1 MWGKSLSSN
10 QWVNFQSKDWQNG
23 FLLANNE
30 KRMIDGG
37 LKTIVTMARAKEI
50 KHNIEMCPPSK
61 LGPFYEFISL
71 SQI

>member
-1 MWGKSLSSN
+1 
-10 QWVNFQSKDWQNG
+10 
-23 FLLANNE
+23 
-30 KRMIDGG
+30 MIDGG